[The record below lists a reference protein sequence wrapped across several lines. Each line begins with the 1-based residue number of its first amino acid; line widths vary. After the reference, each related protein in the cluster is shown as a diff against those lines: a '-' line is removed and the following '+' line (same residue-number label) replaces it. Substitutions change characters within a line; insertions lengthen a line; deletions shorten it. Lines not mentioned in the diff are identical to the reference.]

1 MKRPARL
8 FLPLLAL
15 TACAGPDLPVSVS
28 GEPACPP
35 YESAGEKMRGGLKHP
50 VRLRVLA
57 GERALSTHTLFGRVS
72 EQAAPLRFLLPDD
85 DAEYTLEWSQ
95 CPNER
100 APAPASA
107 DTKERP
113 GKSVTTKYECG
124 EGIVYAKVQHAT
136 KKGDAATRTL
146 PMAPPPDAACWSA
159 VSAPASAATA
169 VPSAAAP
176 EPSAAA
182 PESSAPSPGAPS
194 LSAAPAASAVPSPSA
209 APK

>member
-57 GERALSTHTLFGRVS
+57 GDRAIASHTLLGRVS

-113 GKSVTTKYECG
+113 GKSATTKYECG
-124 EGIVYAKVQHAT
+124 EGVVYAKVPHAT
-136 KKGDAATRTL
+136 KKGDASTRTL
-146 PMAPPPDAACWSA
+146 PMTPPPDAACWSA
-159 VSAPASAATA
+159 PAAPAS
-169 VPSAAAP
+169 AAP

-182 PESSAPSPGAPS
+182 PASAAAPEPSAPP
-194 LSAAPAASAVPSPSA
+194 PAEPAPSA
-209 APK
+209 APSASAASK